1 MALSREEKRQK
12 NAEKQRKYRKTHLK
26 EECDKIRLQCN
37 LSTSAKMN
45 LDRLAA
51 HNGYTVTQML
61 EKLVDEETRNVLISL
76 SAQDQIKFYDFELQ
90 RNQDAGDAING
101 TTE

>member
-1 MALSREEKRQK
+1 MTLLSHEKRLK

-37 LSTSAKMN
+37 LATSAKMN

-51 HNGYTVTQML
+51 YNGYTVTKML
-61 EKLVDEETRNVLISL
+61 EKLIDEETRNLLISL
-76 SAQDQIKFYDFELQ
+76 SSQDQIKFYDFELQ
-90 RNQDAGDAING
+90 RNQDAGDLTNG
-101 TTE
+101 TDE